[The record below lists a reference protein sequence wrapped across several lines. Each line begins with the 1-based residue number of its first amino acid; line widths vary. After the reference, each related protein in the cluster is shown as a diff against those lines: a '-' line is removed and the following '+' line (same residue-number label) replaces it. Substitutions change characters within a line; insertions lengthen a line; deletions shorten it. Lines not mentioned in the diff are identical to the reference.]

1 MKNDFSSDA
10 SSKNFALDTMIRKEQ
25 YDEMQRL
32 FERQAERQNQL
43 KAACLSSGRTLQQC
57 GLK

>member
-1 MKNDFSSDA
+1 MKIDFSSET

-32 FERQAERQNQL
+32 FERHAERHNQL
-43 KAACLSSGRTLQQC
+43 KVACLSSGRTLQQC